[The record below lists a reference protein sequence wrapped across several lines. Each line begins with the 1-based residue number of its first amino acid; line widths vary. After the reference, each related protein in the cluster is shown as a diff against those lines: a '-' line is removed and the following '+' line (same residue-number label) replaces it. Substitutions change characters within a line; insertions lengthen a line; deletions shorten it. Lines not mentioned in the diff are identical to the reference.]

1 MMKKIHYIKF
11 NKSRKFKNTN
21 VVLYHN
27 KYEKKKKLIYNYFQ
41 QKYDRRERKSRIQNN
56 KNR

>member
-1 MMKKIHYIKF
+1 MMKKIHYINF

-41 QKYDRRERKSRIQNN
+41 QKYDRRERKSRI
-56 KNR
+56 